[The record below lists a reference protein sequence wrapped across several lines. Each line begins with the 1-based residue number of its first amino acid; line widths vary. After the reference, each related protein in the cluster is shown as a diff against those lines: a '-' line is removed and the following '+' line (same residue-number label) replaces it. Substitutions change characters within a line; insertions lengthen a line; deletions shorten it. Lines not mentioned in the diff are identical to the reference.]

1 MKNPFIDLYGC
12 MCLTLLTLAPQPAAA
27 KTAGEV
33 PPADTLR
40 TVFFTD
46 IHVTPGNVQD
56 SLFRIAVAEAN
67 ASDADLVIFGG
78 DLTNMGSDR
87 EQAHVHGLMSQLRK
101 PWFTVP
107 GNHETTWS
115 ESGCTT
121 FRRLFGHAGCV
132 ASRAKGYLFLGY
144 ASGPYMKMA
153 DGMIRGEDLA
163 WLERQAAAARPGE
176 RIVSLCHYPLNGDL
190 TNRQE
195 VTETLKSVGVTA
207 SLYGHYHQ
215 LQLRNFGPR
224 ARGQKGR
231 SAGVYAARLFRR
243 LGAHTREAARH
254 APGHPVYGLPE
265 RRSADIGAPLRPAAA
280 GARRRRPHA
289 AGRAGQRHG
298 ADGSG
303 ILRRGALLR
312 QFAGRTARLRHA
324 QGTRIVAAR
333 LSGRALHPPA
343 LHRRTRDRGSRIGRH
358 MGLRRPDG
366 AREMA
371 PSDAERR
378 RGRRNYGRRGIIYR
392 SGNRF
397 HRQDRPAQRQAVVAA
412 RLRLRAGAGVRRW
425 PTDGSYSAHGTAI
438 SIVSMQ
444 APANCSGSGTTAAA
458 VSSSRRGTSYPA
470 SPAARSSSSPRT
482 AS

>member
-1 MKNPFIDLYGC
+1 MKNPFIELCGC
-12 MCLTLLTLAPQPAAA
+12 MCLTLLAPQPAAA

-46 IHVTPGNVQD
+46 IHVTPGNAQD

-87 EQAHVHGLMSQLRK
+87 ELAHVHGLMSQLRK

-132 ASRAKGYLFLGY
+132 ATRAKGYLFLGY

-163 WLERQAAAARPGE
+163 WLEHQAAAARPGE

-215 LQLRNFGPR
+215 LQLRNFDGI
-224 ARGQKGR
+224 
-231 SAGVYAARLFRR
+231 AGI
-243 LGAHTREAARH
+243 
-254 APGHPVYGLPE
+254 P
-265 RRSADIGAPLRPAAA
+265 
-280 GARRRRPHA
+280 
-289 AGRAGQRHG
+289 
-298 ADGSG
+298 
-303 ILRRGALLR
+303 
-312 QFAGRTARLRHA
+312 
-324 QGTRIVAAR
+324 
-333 LSGRALHPPA
+333 GRALAGKRGEAPGYTLLDFFADSVRIREKPLGMPPVTRYTVCLKDDPQILALPCDPLPPA
-343 LHRRTRDRGSRIGRH
+343 PDAEGRMRLVVQDSAMVLTGAAFCGEVLCYGNSQGVLRAYDTRKGRELWRH
-358 MGLRRPDG
+358 VFPDG
-366 AREMA
+366 LYTTPLCTDGLVIAGAASGGIWAFDART
-371 PSDAERR
+371 
-378 RGRRNYGRRGIIYR
+378 GREKWHLPTQSAVVGDGLTDGGALYIGLGTGSIGKIDLR
-392 SGNRF
+392 SG
-397 HRQDRPAQRQAVVAA
+397 
-412 RLRLRAGAGVRRW
+412 RLLWRHDYGCGQ
-425 PTDGSYSAHGTAI
+425 AHGTAI
-438 SIVSMQ
+438 SIVSTP

-458 VSSSRRGTSYPA
+458 VASSRRGMSYPA